1 MICYRLLCHAKTAKE
16 YLGDE
21 YASPYFTIITLL
33 VESALPYT
41 LSAIAFLVSYG
52 SGSQTAI
59 AFSRVYALMMVRVGA
74 LFRASTTSGA
84 DRFVVCIATDVDLA
98 CGRRNGMAERVD
110 HSATIGG
117 QVLSELGNY
126 VGRGT
131 WGQGRAGI
139 RRCEFG
145 VSRESLKYWSKRV
158 NLVIT

>member
-1 MICYRLLCHAKTAKE
+1 MICYRLVCHARAVKE
-16 YLGDE
+16 NLGDE
-21 YASPYFTIITLL
+21 YATPYFTIITLL

-52 SGSQTAI
+52 LGSQTEI
-59 AFSRVYALMMVRVGA
+59 AFSRVYALTMVRIGA
-74 LFRASTTSGA
+74 LLRASTSDA
-84 DRFVVCIATDVDLA
+84 DRFVVCIATGVDLA
-98 CGRRNGMAERVD
+98 CGRRNGMAERGD
-110 HSATIGG
+110 PSATIGG